1 MLLRAEHLE
10 KNYRQGDARITA
22 LRDVSLT
29 LPEHGFTA
37 VVGASGSGKSTLLR
51 TLAALDAPDEGHV
64 FYDDTDIYAL
74 SERKRAVLRRRK
86 LGIIFQDFGLLPTL
100 TVMENICTPALM
112 DGQKPDIPYLMEVCE
127 LLGIRERL
135 HHIPSELSG
144 GEQQRTAAARALC
157 CRPAVLFA
165 DEPTGN
171 LDRETARELMRLLLE
186 TRAALGQTLFLVTHD
201 PEVAAA
207 ADCVLRMDNGTLRQE
222 K

>member
-10 KNYRQGDARITA
+10 KIYRQGDARITA

-157 CRPAVLFA
+157 CRPDVLFA

>member
-10 KNYRQGDARITA
+10 KIYRQGDARVTA

-29 LPEHGFTA
+29 LPEHSFTA

-64 FYDDTDIYAL
+64 WYDDTDLYAL
-74 SERKRAVLRRRK
+74 SERKRAALRRRK

-112 DGQKPDIPYLMEVCE
+112 DGQKPDIPYLMEVCA

-201 PEVAAA
+201 PEVAAV

>member
-10 KNYRQGDARITA
+10 KIYRQGDARITA

-171 LDRETARELMRLLLE
+171 LDEASAKELISLLLD
-186 TRAALGQTLFLVTHD
+186 TRAELGQTLVMVTHD
-201 PEVAAA
+201 KSIAAM
-207 ADCVLRMDNGTLRQE
+207 ADSVYSMQNGVLKKL
-222 K
+222 